1 MIFIKNVVCI
11 GNKDSGVFINGIQ
24 IKNEDKE
31 VFICNNTFCN
41 NTVTKSKELNHGND
55 TKK

>member
-1 MIFIKNVVCI
+1 MIFIKNVTCI
-11 GNKDSGVFINGIQ
+11 GSKDSGIFINGIQ

-31 VFICNNTFCN
+31 VFICNNT
-41 NTVTKSKELNHGND
+41 VTKPKELNHGND